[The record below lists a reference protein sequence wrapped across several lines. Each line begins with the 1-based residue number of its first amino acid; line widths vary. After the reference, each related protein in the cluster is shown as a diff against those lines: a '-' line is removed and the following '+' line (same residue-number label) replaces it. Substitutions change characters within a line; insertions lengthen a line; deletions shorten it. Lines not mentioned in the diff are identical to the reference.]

1 MPQHNENTGDAI
13 PTSDLNITTTTLEKK
28 EDATAKEKSISTDD
42 TTVDDIT
49 MIRQRLK
56 RKLDIRLA
64 VWSMVAFLAVFIDK
78 SNMRM
83 YDRLYSFYYTALIIN
98 TRTCIHATTS
108 ECLYQRYERRSG
120 FGISCI

>member
-13 PTSDLNITTTTLEKK
+13 SSDMNSTTTSLEKK
-28 EDATAKEKSISTDD
+28 DATAHEKSITTDD
-42 TTVDDIT
+42 TTMDDIT

-64 VWSMVAFLAVFIDK
+64 VWSMIAFLSIFIDK

-83 YDRLYSFYYTALIIN
+83 YDRLYSFDYTALIIN
-98 TRTCIHATTS
+98 PRTCIHATTM
-108 ECLYQRYERRSG
+108 
-120 FGISCI
+120 